1 MESMMQS
8 DDGELDIS
16 SIAMYKP
23 FEGLLELRV
32 VSAYT
37 IHFFILQFFLRKD
50 SFLQLLVKDLT
61 ANVY

>member
-1 MESMMQS
+1 MSENLMESMMQS
-8 DDGELDIS
+8 DDGEFDIS

-37 IHFFILQFFLRKD
+37 IHFFILQIF
-50 SFLQLLVKDLT
+50 
-61 ANVY
+61 

>member
-8 DDGELDIS
+8 DDGEFDIS

-32 VSAYT
+32 VSVDNT
-37 IHFFILQFFLRKD
+37 I
-50 SFLQLLVKDLT
+50 V
-61 ANVY
+61 

>member
-8 DDGELDIS
+8 DDGEFDIS

-32 VSAYT
+32 VSVDN
-37 IHFFILQFFLRKD
+37 IHSLLFSFLNMNR
-50 SFLQLLVKDLT
+50 FLQLLIIDLT
-61 ANVY
+61 AKLF